1 VSDREAKDEDEA
13 QAESNRADQQDPP
26 AEREQ
31 EQAGGGGHRSGDAT
45 RQPAADE
52 EVPLADLAKELP
64 TEQRGGDS
72 ADRTQ
77 GAGEQDGTAETTG
90 ENGAPRAE
98 MTRKDGA
105 PPEEKTSEE
114 GAPLEE
120 MAGDVRKRR
129 QRREQEP
136 ESDPF
141 EEVDI
146 GNVDG
151 EAVWEELLTEE
162 EMSEAE
168 RAVGAGVSATE
179 VGSASAGERIEHIV
193 PKDQFCSRCPY
204 LGDPPGLACE
214 HDGTE
219 IVEVT
224 DSERFR
230 VRGCPFTG
238 QEESDLA
245 DFE

>member
-1 VSDREAKDEDEA
+1 MSDREAEDEDEA
-13 QAESNRADQQDPP
+13 KAESDRADQQDPP

-31 EQAGGGGHRSGDAT
+31 EQAGEAGRRSADTT

-52 EVPLADLAKELP
+52 EIPLADLAEELP
-64 TEQRGGDS
+64 TDQREGDW

-77 GAGEQDGTAETTG
+77 GAGEQDGM
-90 ENGAPRAE
+90 AE
-98 MTRKDGA
+98 MTGKDGA
-105 PPEEKTSEE
+105 APEERTSDE

-129 QRREQEP
+129 ERREQEP

-141 EEVDI
+141 EEMDI

-230 VRGCPFTG
+230 VRGCPFAG
-238 QEESDLA
+238 REESDLA